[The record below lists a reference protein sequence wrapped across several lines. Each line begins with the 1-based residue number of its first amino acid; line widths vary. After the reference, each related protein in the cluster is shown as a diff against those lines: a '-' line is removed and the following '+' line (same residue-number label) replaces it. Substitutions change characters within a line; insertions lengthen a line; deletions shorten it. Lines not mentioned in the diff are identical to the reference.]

1 MAQIFHR
8 SFNNIAKISIVGL
21 VLLLATI
28 GGVVNVIIIRSSY
41 LTQTQVAIEQPIQ
54 FSHKHHVG
62 GLGLDCRYCHTSVED
77 AAFAGIPP
85 TRTCMNCHSQIWV
98 TSPMLEPVR
107 TSFETGKP
115 LVWKRV
121 HNLADF
127 AYFNHSIHVNKG
139 VGCSTCHGRV
149 DEMPLMWKEN
159 TLQMEWC
166 LSCHRN
172 PEKILRPK
180 EDIFKMDW
188 EPPADQEVK
197 GRELAK
203 QYNIQ
208 GKELLTSC
216 STCHR

>member
-8 SFNNIAKISIVGL
+8 SFNNIAKISIVGIA
-21 VLLLATI
+21 LLLATI

-85 TRTCMNCHSQIWV
+85 TKTCMNCHSQIWV

-166 LSCHRN
+166 LSCHRD

-188 EPPADQEVK
+188 EPPVDQEVK

>member
-8 SFNNIAKISIVGL
+8 SFNNLAKISIILTAL
-21 VLLLATI
+21 VAAI
-28 GGVVNVIIIRSSY
+28 GGGVFNLIVIRSSY
-41 LTQTQVAIEQPIQ
+41 LTQAQVAIEQPIQ

-77 AAFAGIPP
+77 SAFAGIPP
-85 TRTCMNCHSQIWV
+85 TRTCMNCHSQVWV

-107 TSFETGKP
+107 NSFETGKP
-115 LVWKRV
+115 LTWQRV

-139 VGCSTCHGRV
+139 VGCSSCHGKV
-149 DEMPLMWKEN
+149 DQMPLMWKEN

-166 LSCHRN
+166 LQCHRA
-172 PEKILRPK
+172 PEKVLRPK
-180 EDIFKMDW
+180 EEIFNMEW
-188 EPPADQEVK
+188 EPPADQDVK

-203 QYNIQ
+203 QYNIPS
-208 GKELLTSC
+208 KELLTSC

>member
-8 SFNNIAKISIVGL
+8 SFNNIAKISIVGIA
-21 VLLLATI
+21 LLLATI